1 MPRLGQ
7 NRLGRLAACVT
18 GDVEHDAFPY
28 RRHVDLDD
36 FFARI
41 GGVPA
46 WDNEGSRHTKTV
58 QFLGACNRTPL
69 DESRLPQGIEAVVKA
84 MLNVGEFE
92 DAPERDAALVLVHE
106 IMEGYHVLIETDF
119 DGEVQIVST
128 ASNKRQ
134 QLIDAELHTAF
145 GNVLHESDLNTAR
158 VHYANAQRMIR
169 GGDFPNAAKEA
180 VCSVEACLSTI
191 TGEDDLKK
199 ALRKATQAGLPQPLD
214 GVIEKLYAWRGNE
227 PGVAHGGKELPAVT
241 RADAQFALNMAA
253 AVNLYLRERLLGDGD
268 D

>member
-1 MPRLGQ
+1 
-7 NRLGRLAACVT
+7 
-18 GDVEHDAFPY
+18 VEHDAFPY

-41 GGVPA
+41 DGVPA

-69 DESRLPQGIEAVVKA
+69 GESRLPQGIEAVVKA